1 MPQLTIDK
9 YDVPVIRIEKLTDAS
24 FPAEMFNDTAR
35 FLWRTCE
42 TSIKLRLKLDAEWN
56 DTHPHVLT
64 VADAD
69 RVVGVMQFND
79 AIFAKQAYDTMDE
92 TFRWL
97 EKWARR
103 VAFVRFWGR
112 QILSFAAV
120 AAFVWLV
127 LLWIG

>member
-9 YDVPVIRIEKLTDAS
+9 YDVPVIRIEKLTDAP
-24 FPAEMFNDTAR
+24 FPAEMFNGTAR
-35 FLWRTCE
+35 SLWRSCK
-42 TSIKLRLKLDAEWN
+42 TSIKLRLALDAEWG

-64 VADAD
+64 VVDAD

-79 AIFAKQAYDTMDE
+79 AIYAKRAYDTMDE

-97 EKWARR
+97 EKLTRR
-103 VAFVRFWGR
+103 VTFVRFWGR
-112 QILSFAAV
+112 QVLSFAAV
-120 AAFVWLV
+120 AAFVWFV